1 MSQWGHRASLTCRL
15 LLLRRG
21 LHLRLLRLHLDEQS
35 KKLQSSSL
43 LQFCSRM
50 SLIFGSKNAMSTSIA
65 TTCRTHQRTPTL
77 CEPMLQ
83 DYPHLIFGT
92 KHDTQPGCA
101 HAIPAHYI
109 NKKRVPHDE
118 LRSAWNSA
126 LELRNLQVLRLY
138 EHGPV
143 GWTQTQWCLKFFRYL
158 DVWTVTAD
166 LELCRNKK
174 PKMHEVKS
182 CRNNLWRM
190 HRKCFKAQT
199 ERNELNQ
206 HHKGF
211 IITEN
216 RWC

>member
-1 MSQWGHRASLTCRL
+1 MRSQGLAYLQVAVAAARAAPAFAQVTPGRAVEEVAVVVAAAVLFQDVP
-15 LLLRRG
+15 
-21 LHLRLLRLHLDEQS
+21 HLRLEERHVHVD
-35 KKLQSSSL
+35 
-43 LQFCSRM
+43 R
-50 SLIFGSKNAMSTSIA
+50 
-65 TTCRTHQRTPTL
+65 HH
-77 CEPMLQ
+77 LQ
-83 DYPHLIFGT
+83 DTPEDTHPVWAHAAGLSNVIFGT

-143 GWTQTQWCLKFFRYL
+143 GWTQTQWGLKFFRYL
-158 DVWTVTAD
+158 DVWAVTAD

-174 PKMHEVKS
+174 LKMHEVKS

-206 HHKGF
+206 HRKGF

>member
-65 TTCRTHQRTPTL
+65 TTCRTRQRTPAL

-83 DYPHLIFGT
+83 DYPHLIFS
-92 KHDTQPGCA
+92 KVQNMTQPGCA
-101 HAIPAHYI
+101 HAIPARYI

-138 EHGPV
+138 EHGLC
-143 GWTQTQWCLKFFRYL
+143 GLNTN
-158 DVWTVTAD
+158 TV
-166 LELCRNKK
+166 R
-174 PKMHEVKS
+174 PEVLQIFGCVS
-182 CRNNLWRM
+182 CNGRFGAL
-190 HRKCFKAQT
+190 
-199 ERNELNQ
+199 
-206 HHKGF
+206 
-211 IITEN
+211 
-216 RWC
+216 

>member
-65 TTCRTHQRTPTL
+65 TTCRTHQRTPAL

-83 DYPHLIFGT
+83 DYPHLIFSKVQNMT
-92 KHDTQPGCA
+92 HSLDVLTPSQ
-101 HAIPAHYI
+101 
-109 NKKRVPHDE
+109 HDE

-138 EHGPV
+138 EHGLC
-143 GWTQTQWCLKFFRYL
+143 GLNTN
-158 DVWTVTAD
+158 TV
-166 LELCRNKK
+166 R
-174 PKMHEVKS
+174 PEVLQIFGCVS
-182 CRNNLWRM
+182 CNGRFGAL
-190 HRKCFKAQT
+190 
-199 ERNELNQ
+199 
-206 HHKGF
+206 
-211 IITEN
+211 
-216 RWC
+216 